1 MNARQ
6 KAKHFKRLY
15 EEALPK
21 KPYPVVYKT
30 ILPRHYRVSQLIDAR
45 DIAYL
50 QDRTQ
55 LLKTH
60 IENRILQELR
70 PLIWDN
76 LKTEKDFYS
85 GKYRY
90 WLDIWV
96 ESQESEE

>member
-15 EEALPK
+15 EETLK
-21 KPYPVVYKT
+21 KPYPVVYKAL
-30 ILPRHYRVSQLIDAR
+30 LPKHYRISQMIDAR
-45 DIAYL
+45 DLAYL
-50 QDRTQ
+50 QDNPQ

-60 IENRILQELR
+60 IENRILQEIR

-76 LKTEKDFYS
+76 LKTEKDSYI

-90 WLDIWV
+90 SLDIWM
-96 ESQESEE
+96 E